1 MLENLFCAAV
11 ALLSAWGALALA
23 YTLLFSVIRPKKNER
38 SVLLLLPGPDSDSVE
53 QVSLAL
59 SRLSVTG
66 ELRYTCI
73 AVLVAPEETETRK
86 ALLAA
91 FGLGTMTWTKVL
103 LPIGISFF
111 SFQSV
116 TYVVDVCRGINKP
129 MERLTDYVVYIIMF
143 PQLIAGPI
151 VRYTDIA
158 DQIATQ

>member
-38 SVLLLLPGPDSDSVE
+38 CVLLLLPGPDSDPVE
-53 QVSLAL
+53 QVSFAL

-91 FGLGTMTWTKVL
+91 FGKEPRVTVCSAEEFHAAFLRKV
-103 LPIGISFF
+103 PSDG
-111 SFQSV
+111 QQN
-116 TYVVDVCRGINKP
+116 R
-129 MERLTDYVVYIIMF
+129 
-143 PQLIAGPI
+143 
-151 VRYTDIA
+151 
-158 DQIATQ
+158 